1 MLTVLKYVKK
11 RSGKIKTKLTGMRRE
26 ERVVVY
32 LSRYVIF
39 FNECNMDVYFVYNKI
54 VFTELVESILSFTLK
69 LSRVLGDLLY
79 QVR

>member
-1 MLTVLKYVKK
+1 
-11 RSGKIKTKLTGMRRE
+11 
-26 ERVVVY
+26 
-32 LSRYVIF
+32 
-39 FNECNMDVYFVYNKI
+39 MDVYFVYNKI